1 MGITSAFAI
10 SQSGLKS
17 VEKWSEVTSA
27 NIANADRAG
36 YAKKSIMRQTDVVG
50 GVQISGIRRESDAAL
65 DRMHRIETARQAKQD
80 AIASGTSLFTSELG
94 GPDSVRQLNT
104 RITDLESAL
113 TQLSGAPEQSARQ
126 NGVLM
131 AAEAMSRELN
141 AVSRALGETGK
152 VVRQRIDA
160 SVGELNQTVS
170 GIADLNAKI
179 MSVEPGTQQHAM
191 LKDEMSVLLD
201 GLASLAD
208 TRVLFDS
215 AGRASVYTAG
225 GTSLVEGDFHRSVSF
240 DPSTGALLA
249 DGIDITP
256 GRIGSRGFSEGSVA
270 GNITLFNETLPRM
283 QLQLDELARGLI
295 VGFEAADASLTPG
308 QAGLFTDAGA
318 SFDPFALSGLASRI
332 AVNDAVRPAAGGDLW
347 RIRDGVAAV
356 TEGPP
361 GDSAQVISFVRMLE
375 SAQAFDGSAGLGV
388 SNTLAGFA
396 EALVSDQQ
404 NVRVKAEEL
413 SESFAASAGALAL
426 TRSSVSG
433 VDIDDELQQL
443 IQIEQ
448 SYAANSQVLKV
459 LTEMLDTLLS
469 AF

>member
-1 MGITSAFAI
+1 MGITSAFSI

-36 YAKKSIMRQTDVVG
+36 YAKKSVLRQTDEVG
-50 GVQISGIRRESDAAL
+50 GVKVSGIKRESDAAL
-65 DRMHRIETARQAKQD
+65 DQMHRAEIARQSKQE
-80 AIASGTSLFTSELG
+80 AIASGASLFTSELG
-94 GPDSVRQLNT
+94 GPDSARQLNT
-104 RITDLESAL
+104 RITALEAAF

-131 AAEAMSRELN
+131 AAEAVSRELN
-141 AVSRALGETGK
+141 AVSRVLGETGK
-152 VVRQRIDA
+152 TVQQRIDG
-160 SVGELNQTVS
+160 SVGEMNRTIS
-170 GIADLNAKI
+170 AIADLNAKI
-179 MSVEPGTQQHAM
+179 SNVEFGTQQHAM
-191 LKDEMSVLLD
+191 LTDEMSVLLD

-215 AGRASVYTAG
+215 SGRASIYTAG
-225 GTSLVEGDFHRSVSF
+225 GTSLVEGDFYRDVAF
-240 DPSTGALLA
+240 DPPSGALLA

-270 GNITLFNETLPRM
+270 GNIVLFNETLPRM

-295 VGFEAADASLTPG
+295 TGFEAADASLAPG
-308 QAGLFTDAGA
+308 QAGFFTDAGA
-318 SFDPFALSGLASRI
+318 SFDPLALNGLASRI
-332 AVNDAVRPAAGGDLW
+332 AVNESVKPAAAGDLW
-347 RIRDGVAAV
+347 RIRDGVGATV
-356 TEGPP
+356 EGMP
-361 GDSAQVISFVRMLE
+361 GDSEQIIEFVQMLE
-375 SAQAFDGSAGLGV
+375 GTQTFDGSAGLGAT
-388 SNTLAGFA
+388 NTLSGFA

-404 NVRVKAEEL
+404 NSRVKAEDL

-443 IQIEQ
+443 IQIEH
-448 SYAANSQVLKV
+448 SYAANSHVIKV

>member
-1 MGITSAFAI
+1 MKSPSGSSIPAKPTS
-10 SQSGLKS
+10 
-17 VEKWSEVTSA
+17 
-27 NIANADRAG
+27 
-36 YAKKSIMRQTDVVG
+36 TD
-50 GVQISGIRRESDAAL
+50 
-65 DRMHRIETARQAKQD
+65 
-80 AIASGTSLFTSELG
+80 
-94 GPDSVRQLNT
+94 
-104 RITDLESAL
+104 
-113 TQLSGAPEQSARQ
+113 
-126 NGVLM
+126 
-131 AAEAMSRELN
+131 
-141 AVSRALGETGK
+141 
-152 VVRQRIDA
+152 DA

-179 MSVEPGTQQHAM
+179 MSVEPGTQQYAM

-308 QAGLFTDAGA
+308 QAGLFTDAGV
-318 SFDPFALSGLASRI
+318 SFDPLALSGLASRI